1 MLPEAIG
8 LLVVE
13 YWMSPSKAHNAGV
26 HFDNGYASEALA
38 HILHSVMQKQTEF
51 SLPVDF
57 GRQGL
62 QQIATPAAR
71 HFAYENRIRELIHL
85 FVRERD
91 PDKLKVLA
99 TELQYL
105 LTLERTVPKIWRE

>member
-1 MLPEAIG
+1 MSAHFRQGADMLPEAIG

-38 HILHSVMQKQTEF
+38 YILHSVMQKQTEF

-62 QQIATPAAR
+62 QQIATPIQHESIVASAQGNETL
-71 HFAYENRIRELIHL
+71 HHLCNR
-85 FVRERD
+85 
-91 PDKLKVLA
+91 
-99 TELQYL
+99 
-105 LTLERTVPKIWRE
+105 